1 MAALTKEEPQ
11 RSEFPPPAPIPF
23 DRRRSERRP
32 AIGTLEAVRCDGM
45 ALPVTRQ
52 VALLDESDG
61 GLAIK
66 SDTPIPPG
74 ALLRVRTC
82 AVRDVWRDFVVVRC
96 APIGRGY
103 RVGLAMQMRRAA

>member
-1 MAALTKEEPQ
+1 MATLTTGHDQ
-11 RSEFPPPAPIPF
+11 RHEFPPPAPIPF

-45 ALPVTRQ
+45 ALPIARRF
-52 VALLDESDG
+52 ALLDESDN

-66 SDTPIPPG
+66 SDVPIPPG

-82 AVRDVWRDFVVVRC
+82 PIRDVWRDFVVVRC

-103 RVGLAMQMRRAA
+103 RVGLAMQLRRAA